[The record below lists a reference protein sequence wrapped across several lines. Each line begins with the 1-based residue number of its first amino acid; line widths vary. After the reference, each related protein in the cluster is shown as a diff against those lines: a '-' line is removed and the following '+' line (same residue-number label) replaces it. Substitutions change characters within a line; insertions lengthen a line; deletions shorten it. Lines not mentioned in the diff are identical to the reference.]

1 MSTMQTSP
9 ADAAS
14 FDPIVTVSDAGP
26 CRKKLHI
33 EAPAEAVRAALG
45 STFDTLMGAAVIKG
59 FRQGK
64 APRALVERMYGKAA
78 RDEARNRI
86 VSAAYSKAIEKH
98 KLRVLGEPDGG
109 DELKDADLSGDKP
122 LKFTVEVEVA
132 PEFTLPALDAIGVK
146 KPMYEVTDELVAEQV
161 ERFQVNEGDLQERDV
176 AQRGDYC
183 MGHGT
188 IVVKGQDKPALDI
201 NGAVIQIPKEGVD
214 KGQIL
219 GVLVE
224 DFAKQVGLPKK
235 GDTVT
240 VKAKGPEGHE
250 TESVRGKDLTITFE
264 IANVYRI
271 EPLPID
277 TLCERFGFENEA
289 GLRDA
294 MRSRLQQRVLIQQ
307 QSAMR
312 QQIAD
317 YLLKNTEMELP
328 QKLSAQQAERR
339 LQRAR
344 LELMYRGLDPIAV
357 EDRVAEL
364 RSQSH
369 ELSSRELKLFFILD
383 KVATD
388 FNVGVTEGEV
398 NGRIAQMAYER
409 NERPEKLRNDL
420 IENRQIG
427 FVVQQVREH
436 KAMDQLLSKA
446 KVDEVAA
453 DKFDAE
459 MKKSAGA

>member
-1 MSTMQTSP
+1 MSTMQTTTP
-9 ADAAS
+9 DAAS

-26 CRKKLHI
+26 CRKRLDI

-64 APRALVERMYGKAA
+64 APRALVEKMYGKAA

-109 DELKDADLSGDKP
+109 EELKNADLSGNKP
-122 LKFTVEVEVA
+122 LKFSIEVEVA
-132 PEFTLPALDAIGVK
+132 PEFDLPSLDGIGVK
-146 KPMYEVTDELVAEQV
+146 KPMFEVTDDLVNEQI
-161 ERFQVNEGDLQERDV
+161 ERFQVNEGDLEEREQSER
-176 AQRGDYC
+176 ADYC
-183 MGHGT
+183 MGHGR
-188 IVVKGQDKPALDI
+188 IFVKGEEKPALDI
-201 NGAVIQIPKEGVD
+201 NGAVIQTPKQGVE

-224 DFAKQVGLPKK
+224 DFAKQIGTPKK

-264 IANVYRI
+264 VANVYRI
-271 EPLPID
+271 IPSSID
-277 TLCERFGFENEA
+277 TLCERFGFQDEA
-289 GLRDA
+289 ALRDA
-294 MRSRLQQRVLIQQ
+294 MRNRLQQRVLVQQ

-317 YLLKNTEMELP
+317 YLIKNTTMELP

-369 ELSSRELKLFFILD
+369 DLASRELKLFFILD
-383 KVATD
+383 QVATD
-388 FNVGVTEGEV
+388 FNVGVTEAEV
-398 NGRIAQMAYER
+398 NGRIAMMAYER

-436 KAMDQLLSKA
+436 KAMDALLNKA
-446 KVDEVAA
+446 KVEEVSAE
-453 DKFDAE
+453 KFEAE